1 MIILESFLLNQ
12 FKEIKF
18 GFSTKI
24 GLQRKAPFNFNLSQS
39 VGDEKNIVE
48 ENRSTFFNYFGL
60 ENSNVAV
67 QKQVH
72 GDEISYVEQG
82 GIQGES
88 DAMFT
93 DKPGLGLSIS
103 SADCSSV
110 FIYDKKNK
118 IIAGIH
124 SGWRSTEKEIV
135 KKTIQVLVNKKKSN
149 PVDFYV
155 YISPSITQKNYEVGH
170 EVAEKFDS
178 KYLLKKENKYLLD
191 ISGRNYDLLLEC
203 GIPQNQI
210 QKSNLCT
217 YGNNY
222 LLHSYRKEGKN
233 SGRAFGLI
241 MMKK

>member
-24 GLQRKAPFNFNLSQS
+24 GLERKAPFYFNLSHS
-39 VGDEKNIVE
+39 VGDEKKIVD
-48 ENRSTFFNYFGL
+48 ENRSAFFNSFGL
-60 ENSNVAV
+60 NFSSVAV

-72 GDEISYVEQG
+72 GDEIRYVEKG

-93 DKPGLGLSIS
+93 DKSGIGLAIS

-110 FIYDKKNK
+110 FIFDRKNK

-135 KKTIQVLVNKKKSN
+135 RKTVQLLIKDKNCN
-149 PVDFYV
+149 PHNMFV
-155 YISPSITQKNYEVGH
+155 YISTSMTQKNYEVGP
-170 EVAEKFDS
+170 EVAEKFDN
-178 KYLLKKENKYLLD
+178 KYLIKKGDKYLLD
-191 ISGRNYDLLLEC
+191 VSGRNYDLLLEC
-203 GIPQNQI
+203 GIPKYQI

-217 YGNNY
+217 FENNY
-222 LLHSYRKEGKN
+222 LLHSYRKDGKI

-241 MMKK
+241 MLK